1 MIKMKKGSTIPNG
14 IILNEEYKKEKN
26 NIIANIDVDKIHTLL
41 KKFIDIQNEE
51 LFLFI
56 EVPTNLNELENKDE
70 AYTDVYYKDGLTKE
84 EAHNLLNEY
93 GEILINDGLCEFGF
107 GTKSFNDEIMSHKYN
122 VVTVFSKNIDKYS
135 KLLSELK
142 IIETNDYK
150 SAWDFFTPDSPG
162 ISSIYENDDKTV
174 FDIIEELEEKGL
186 YFGERKKV
194 E

>member
-1 MIKMKKGSTIPNG
+1 MIKMKKGSTIPSSTQ
-14 IILNEEYKKEKN
+14 LKEEYKKEKN
-26 NIIANIDVDKIHTLL
+26 NIIANVDVDKIHTLL

-70 AYTDVYYKDGLTKE
+70 TYTDVYYKDALTKE
-84 EAHNLLNEY
+84 EAHHLLKEY
-93 GEILINDGLCEFGF
+93 GELLINDGLCEFGF

-122 VVTVFSKNIDKYS
+122 VVTIFSINIDKYYN
-135 KLLSELK
+135 LLKKLK
-142 IIETNDYK
+142 INETNDYK
-150 SAWDFFTPDSPG
+150 SAWNFFTPNSPG

-174 FDIIEELEEKGL
+174 FDIIEELEERGL
-186 YFGERKKV
+186 YLGERKKV